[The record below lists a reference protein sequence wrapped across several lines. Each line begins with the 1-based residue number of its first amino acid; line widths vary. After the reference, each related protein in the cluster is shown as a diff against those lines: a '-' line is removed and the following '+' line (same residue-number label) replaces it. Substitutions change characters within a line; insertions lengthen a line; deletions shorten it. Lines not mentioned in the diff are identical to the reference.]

1 MIVFKVYW
9 VKTIGLK
16 FPLLLVFKMLP
27 EKLKI
32 IVHSAV
38 LSTRTV
44 LHNEGKNPCPCGSL
58 ILVVKGT

>member
-1 MIVFKVYW
+1 MGLN
-9 VKTIGLK
+9 TIGLK
-16 FPLLLVFKMLP
+16 LPLFLVFKMLP

-32 IVHSAV
+32 IVHSAI
-38 LSTRTV
+38 LSTRTM